1 MDPGTLVERLEGL
14 DASTAGPG
22 ELAVA
27 SGWIQ
32 ELRGYLHAHEAR
44 ITRRAGELH
53 ATGSGVPA
61 EDLVARRGRA
71 SRREA
76 EKIAR
81 RGEALANTPAVEGLL
96 AKGRIGA
103 EHADAIASTAGRLD
117 DEQRAEFFGHDAELA
132 DAAAAMSPEQFRRF
146 TRRTADEITDDDGL
160 ERSERQ
166 RAASQISLGLDD
178 DTGMGW
184 IRGDLHPEQYQRI
197 RRALDAEVAALK
209 KRPEFAEHDRGQL
222 RAEALGRLVTGARST
237 GRRNGAELALIVDH
251 ETMSRGLQQQGICEY
266 SDGTP
271 LPVET
276 ARRLACEADIIP
288 VVLGGDGMVLD
299 VGRASRLATPEQR
312 VALRAMYRG
321 CAIDGCDRHFDDCEI
336 HHLIEWIEQRGP
348 TDLENLIPAC
358 SHHHHRAHEGGWR
371 LELDPVDRTLTVW
384 LPDGTLHSRS
394 RPHLVAER
402 TAGVAA

>member
-1 MDPGTLVERLEGL
+1 MDPGALIERLEGL

-22 ELAVA
+22 ELGIA

-53 ATGSGVPA
+53 AAGSGVPA

-103 EHADAIASTAGRLD
+103 EHADVIASAAGRLD

-146 TRRTADEITDDDGL
+146 TRRVGDSITDDDGL
-160 ERSERQ
+160 ERSEKQ
-166 RAASQISLGLDD
+166 RAASQVTLGIDD

-222 RAEALGRLVTGARST
+222 RAEALCRLVTGARSS
-237 GRRNGAELALIVDH
+237 GRRGSAELALIVDH
-251 ETMSRGLQQQGICEY
+251 ETMSRGLHEHGICEY
-266 SDGTP
+266 SDGTQ

-276 ARRLACEADIIP
+276 ARRLSCEAGIIP
-288 VVLGGDGMVLD
+288 IVLGGDGVVLD
-299 VGRASRLATPEQR
+299 VGRESRLATPEQR

-336 HHLIEWIEQRGP
+336 HHLVEWIEQRGP
-348 TDLENLIPAC
+348 TDLENLLPTC

-371 LELDPVDRTLTVW
+371 LDLDPVDRTLTVW